1 MKENFTVIVGDLRI
15 STLAKLLAED
25 GNNVFVYGMENA
37 NFIEENTKIIK
48 CKSVEEAIKSSN
60 IIIGSIPFS
69 KSKNEMYAIFS
80 EEHIQIDEL
89 IKGDNSKKIFIAGS
103 ISEDSKEILEKNYME
118 VVDIMEYEQLAI
130 LNTIATAEGAIEVA
144 IKNTDTILHGKNVL
158 ILGFGR
164 VAKIVAKK
172 FQGLSANITCA
183 ARKPSDFAWIT
194 ALGYNLIDIN
204 TIETEFWDFDIVI
217 NTVPKIIVDKDRMK
231 FMKKNVLLIDLA
243 SEPGGFDKNDAKTL
257 DLKLICALALPGK
270 IAPVTSAEFIKQTIY
285 DNIL

>member
-1 MKENFTVIVGDLRI
+1 MKENFTVIGGDLRI

-243 SEPGGFDKNDAKTL
+243 SEPGGFYKNDAKTL

>member
-1 MKENFTVIVGDLRI
+1 MKENFTVIGGDLRI

-48 CKSVEEAIKSSN
+48 CKSIEEAVKSSN

-80 EEHIQIDEL
+80 EKHIQIDEL

-103 ISEDSKEILEKNYME
+103 ISEDSKEILEKSYME
-118 VVDIMEYEQLAI
+118 VIDIMEYEQLAI

-204 TIETEFWDFDIVI
+204 TIETEFGDFDIVI
-217 NTVPKIIVDKDRMK
+217 NTVPKIIVAKDGMK

>member
-1 MKENFTVIVGDLRI
+1 MKENFTVIGGDLRI

-25 GNNVFVYGMENA
+25 RNNVFVYGMENA

-48 CKSVEEAIKSSN
+48 CKSVEEAVKSSN

-80 EEHIQIDEL
+80 EEHIQINEL

-103 ISEDSKEILEKNYME
+103 ISEDSKEILEKSYME
-118 VVDIMEYEQLAI
+118 VFDIMEYEQLAI

-194 ALGYNLIDIN
+194 ALGYDLIDIN
-204 TIETEFWDFDIVI
+204 TIETEFGDFDIVI

>member
-1 MKENFTVIVGDLRI
+1 MKENFTVIGGDLRI

-25 GNNVFVYGMENA
+25 RNNVFVYGMENA

-48 CKSVEEAIKSSN
+48 CKSVEEAVKSSN

-80 EEHIQIDEL
+80 EEHIQINEL

-103 ISEDSKEILEKNYME
+103 ISEDSKEILEKSYME

-194 ALGYNLIDIN
+194 ALGYDLIDIN
-204 TIETEFWDFDIVI
+204 TIETEFGDFDIVI

>member
-1 MKENFTVIVGDLRI
+1 MKENFTVIGGDLRI

-48 CKSVEEAIKSSN
+48 CKSIEEAVKSSN

-80 EEHIQIDEL
+80 EKHIQIDEL

-103 ISEDSKEILEKNYME
+103 ISEDSKEILEKSYME

-204 TIETEFWDFDIVI
+204 TIETEFGDFDIVI
-217 NTVPKIIVDKDRMK
+217 NTVPKIIVAKDGMK

>member
-1 MKENFTVIVGDLRI
+1 MKENFTVIGGDLRI

-48 CKSVEEAIKSSN
+48 CKSVEEAVKSSN

-270 IAPVTSAEFIKQTIY
+270 IAPVTSAEFLKQTIY

>member
-1 MKENFTVIVGDLRI
+1 MKENFTVIGGDLRI

-48 CKSVEEAIKSSN
+48 CKSIEEAVKSSN

-80 EEHIQIDEL
+80 EKHIQIDEL

-103 ISEDSKEILEKNYME
+103 ISEDSKEILEKSYME

-204 TIETEFWDFDIVI
+204 TIETEFGDFDIVI
-217 NTVPKIIVDKDRMK
+217 NTVPKIIVAKDRMK

>member
-1 MKENFTVIVGDLRI
+1 MSTNFAVIGGDLRI

-48 CKSVEEAIKSSN
+48 CKSVEEAVKSSN

>member
-1 MKENFTVIVGDLRI
+1 MKENFTVIGGDLRI

-243 SEPGGFDKNDAKTL
+243 SEPGGFGKNDAKTL

>member
-1 MKENFTVIVGDLRI
+1 MKENFTVIGGDLRI

-270 IAPVTSAEFIKQTIY
+270 IAPVPSAEFIKQTIY

>member
-1 MKENFTVIVGDLRI
+1 MKENFTVLGGDLRI
-15 STLAKLLAED
+15 STLAKLLSED
-25 GNNVFVYGMENA
+25 GNNVFVFGMENA
-37 NFIEENTKIIK
+37 NFIEENPKIIK
-48 CKSVEEAIKSSN
+48 CKSVEEALKSSN

-80 EEHIQIDEL
+80 DKHIKIEDL
-89 IKGDNSKKIFIAGS
+89 VKNDNSKKIFIAGS
-103 ISEDSKEILEKNYME
+103 ISEESKEILKNSYMD
-118 VVDIMEYEQLAI
+118 VIDIMEYEQLAI

-144 IKNTDTILHGKNVL
+144 IKNTDTILHGKNIL

-194 ALGYNLIDIN
+194 ALGYNLLNIN
-204 TIETEFWDFDIVI
+204 NIEVEFSDFDIII
-217 NTVPKIIVDKDRMK
+217 NTVPKVIVDKKKMK
-231 FMKKNVLLIDLA
+231 FMKKDVLLIDLA
-243 SEPGGFDKNDAKTL
+243 SEPGGFDKNDAKIL
-257 DLKLICALALPGK
+257 DLKLLQALALPGK

-285 DNIL
+285 DNVL

>member
-1 MKENFTVIVGDLRI
+1 MKENFTVIGEDLRI

-48 CKSVEEAIKSSN
+48 CKSVEEAVKSSN

>member
-1 MKENFTVIVGDLRI
+1 MKENFTVIGGDLRI

-48 CKSVEEAIKSSN
+48 CKSIEEAVKSSN

-80 EEHIQIDEL
+80 EKHIQIDEL

-103 ISEDSKEILEKNYME
+103 ISEDSKEILEKSYME
-118 VVDIMEYEQLAI
+118 VIDIMEYEQLAI

-204 TIETEFWDFDIVI
+204 TIETEFGDFDIVI

>member
-1 MKENFTVIVGDLRI
+1 MKENFTVIGGDLRI

-48 CKSVEEAIKSSN
+48 CKSVEEAVKSSN

-231 FMKKNVLLIDLA
+231 YMKKNVL
-243 SEPGGFDKNDAKTL
+243 
-257 DLKLICALALPGK
+257 
-270 IAPVTSAEFIKQTIY
+270 
-285 DNIL
+285 

>member
-1 MKENFTVIVGDLRI
+1 MKENFTVIGGDLRI

-48 CKSVEEAIKSSN
+48 CKSVEEAVKSSN

-257 DLKLICALALPGK
+257 DLKLMCALALPGK
-270 IAPVTSAEFIKQTIY
+270 IAPVTSAEFLKQTIY

>member
-1 MKENFTVIVGDLRI
+1 MKENFTVIGGDLRI

-270 IAPVTSAEFIKQTIY
+270 IAPVTSAEFIKQTLY

>member
-1 MKENFTVIVGDLRI
+1 MKENFTVIGGDLRI